1 MWLLLILAVATTA
14 VVAGLRRAGRG
25 SGRFPVPRRGRRG
38 ALTIVIALLGLQALA
53 GAPAYAQP
61 LDCTEPP
68 TPGRPGTGMVG
79 ALDPAPI
86 GVGQSG
92 SAYDKYGYAGQVW
105 HTYDLGCGPQ
115 GVNNPNAMVDTWI
128 GNQLF
133 NVAKNLVGVTNA
145 LHYSLLS
152 GDLMEPLDDMIAEAT
167 VALYDSVFT
176 PWFGVVAVILAVL
189 LFRYIWRGD
198 LASIGK
204 RTTWALAGLWLASA
218 TYLTPLVY
226 TQALDDVVIT
236 GTSAVQGGFLREVG
250 FDERDGLPTLLHDQ
264 VVYRGW
270 LRGEFGDPDS
280 AKAEELGMELLDAQ
294 AWTKREVLSGAAD
307 GSAQEKQ
314 QQFEDVA
321 SRMGGAYGYL
331 QGVDGSRIGAGMLS
345 MLQALAYT
353 TFQLLAKAAIL
364 LAQLLLRVLILTG
377 PLIGLIAIL
386 HHDVLRGVGRIA
398 GSALLNVVVISAM
411 AGVHTVVLNLIFAP
425 QSGFA
430 LLTQIALAGL
440 LTLIFL
446 MIGKPIRRMGQ
457 MVQLSA
463 GFAGGALP
471 SPPSLFSRSRGG
483 RSDGQQS
490 GAQDDFWDRVR
501 ASGGEED
508 SAASG
513 GSRTG
518 HGRPE
523 SVEPPVAVTSE
534 RVDRPASRRDG
545 GQEGAVPGAA
555 IPAARAGGTS
565 AEDNSGGGQQRP
577 GATQRATGALPA
589 AGAGGESSRM
599 VDTSPISDGSWNE
612 RDQDPVV
619 VPSRVGGSGSV
630 RGTSTDTDRRPDNE
644 FVRGRPVNV
653 VYRPSRGLEV
663 SDE

>member
-1 MWLLLILAVATTA
+1 MWLLLILSGAAVAL
-14 VVAGLRRAGRG
+14 VALVRRARRG
-25 SGRFPVPRRGRRG
+25 LGGLPAHRGGRRG
-38 ALTIVIALLGLQALA
+38 ALTVVVALLGTQALV
-53 GAPAYAQP
+53 GAPVHAQP
-61 LDCTEPP
+61 LDCTQPP

-86 GVGQSG
+86 GVGRTG
-92 SAYDKYGYAGQVW
+92 SAYDEYGYAGQVW

-133 NVAKNLVGVTNA
+133 NVAKNLVGITNS

-152 GDLMEPLDDMIAEAT
+152 GDLMKPLDDMIARAT

-176 PWFGVVAVILAVL
+176 PWFGVVAVVLAVL

-250 FDERDGLPTLLHDQ
+250 VDERDGLPTLLHDQ

-270 LRGEFGDPDS
+270 LRGEFGSPDS
-280 AKAEELGMELLDAQ
+280 KKAEELGMRLLDAQ
-294 AWTKREVLSGAAD
+294 AWSKREVLSGEAD
-307 GSAQEKQ
+307 GSAEEKKR
-314 QQFEDVA
+314 QFEEVA
-321 SRMGGAYGYL
+321 DQMGSAYGYFR
-331 QGVDGSRIGAGMLS
+331 GVDGSRIGAGMLS

-377 PLIGLIAIL
+377 PLIGLVAIL

-411 AGVHTVVLNLIFAP
+411 AGVHTVVLNLIFASG
-425 QSGFA
+425 SGFA
-430 LLTQIALAGL
+430 LLTQIVLAGL
-440 LTLIFL
+440 LTVIFL

-457 MVQLSA
+457 MVELSVGA
-463 GFAGGALP
+463 AGGAVPGTP
-471 SPPSLFSRSRGG
+471 SWFSRSRRRG
-483 RSDGQQS
+483 SDEQRR
-490 GAQDDFWDRVR
+490 GAQDDFWDQVR
-501 ASGGEED
+501 SSDNDDLGAGGGPGR
-508 SAASG
+508 A
-513 GSRTG
+513 
-518 HGRPE
+518 RPE
-523 SVEPPVAVTSE
+523 SEEPPVTATSE
-534 RVDRPASRRDG
+534 RMDRPAGRWG
-545 GQEGAVPGAA
+545 GGGDRAGSPAA
-555 IPAARAGGTS
+555 IPAARPGGTT
-565 AEDNSGGGQQRP
+565 GGGEREAAQQRP
-577 GATQRATGALPA
+577 GATGGAAGSLPA
-589 AGAGGESSRM
+589 AEGGSRV
-599 VDTSPISDGSWNE
+599 VDTAPVTEGSWEE

-619 VPSRVGGSGSV
+619 VPSRVGGNSPLRDAAGP
-630 RGTSTDTDRRPDNE
+630 DRRSDTE
-644 FVRGRPVNV
+644 FLRGRPVNV

-663 SDE
+663 ADE